1 MFCKECGK
9 KLEDNAKFCP
19 VCGTAVKE
27 SLEQNRTV
35 NVTAESEM
43 KPEVTKA
50 VKQPWWKKIF
60 RYRNYCLIMAVL
72 VVLAFILGNMGKET
86 HSEGRI
92 ELYDFMNYTED
103 DVVQKMGFVKNDWG
117 WYPNEN
123 SANIICMDGKV
134 YSLKI
139 SEGQEEADMLSLC
152 GMVIGESFSSA
163 KMKLEEDFTPVET
176 VAIDGGTR
184 SIYTDNETGYQLA
197 VDYKNSGEIFGISY
211 VAETLYELEQEAD
224 VPQNEEIEIQED
236 ITEEVVLDEEEVTED
251 LGGAEE
257 VIPEEPVIEE
267 QLTAEE
273 RMAQMDGALNTM
285 VFTYWDDYRTERILI
300 DFSLDIEGAII
311 FYAEYYDDSY
321 NLISDEVVEAR
332 YILDESEDKYYLY
345 SVDGDY
351 LDMYFMITYEEC
363 LVLNIFDEISGE
375 EMGYLEEVYAR
386 SNVG

>member
-27 SLEQNRTV
+27 SLEESRTV
-35 NVTAESEM
+35 NEERTPVQ
-43 KPEVTKA
+43 KPEITEP
-50 VKQPWWKKIF
+50 VKLPWWKKIF

-103 DVVQKMGFVKNDWG
+103 DVVQKMGFAKNDWG

-163 KMKLEEDFTPVET
+163 ETELETGFTPVET
-176 VAIDGGTR
+176 VTIDGGTR
-184 SIYTDNETGYQLA
+184 SIYTDIGTGYQLA

-211 VAETLYELEQEAD
+211 VAEALYALEQESD
-224 VPQNEEIEIQED
+224 VAQNEEIKIQEA
-236 ITEEVVLDEEEVTED
+236 ITEEMVMDEEEVTEN

-257 VIPEEPVIEE
+257 VIQEEPVIEE

-300 DFSLDIEGAII
+300 DFSLDVEGTII
-311 FYAEYYDDSY
+311 FYAEYYDDGY

-332 YILDESEDKYYLY
+332 YIPDESEDKYYLY

-386 SNVG
+386 NNVG

>member
-27 SLEQNRTV
+27 SLEESRTV
-35 NVTAESEM
+35 NEERKPVQ
-43 KPEVTKA
+43 KPEITEP
-50 VKQPWWKKIF
+50 VKLPWWKKIF

-72 VVLAFILGNMGKET
+72 VVLAFILGNMGKKS

-103 DVVQKMGFVKNDWG
+103 DVVQKMGFAKNDWG

-152 GMVIGESFSSA
+152 GVVIGESFSSA
-163 KMKLEEDFTPVET
+163 ETKLEMDFIQVET

-184 SIYTDNETGYQLA
+184 SIYTDIGTGYQLA

-211 VAETLYELEQEAD
+211 VAETLYALEQEAD
-224 VPQNEEIEIQED
+224 VLQNEEIEIQEA
-236 ITEEVVLDEEEVTED
+236 ITEEVVMDEEEITED

-257 VIPEEPVIEE
+257 VIQEEPVIEE

-273 RMAQMDGALNTM
+273 RMTQIDGALNTM

-300 DFSLDIEGAII
+300 DFSLDVEGTII

-351 LDMYFMITYEEC
+351 LDMYFTITYEDC
-363 LVLNIFDEISGE
+363 MVLNIVDVITGE